1 MPKVSKLL
9 DEKVVE
15 TAIMELK
22 KLGKSA
28 PISRKLQAV
37 ISANKHGITEVA
49 KIYDISRTTLTE
61 WIKHVKNSTIERLK
75 APPERRRK
83 QKLTEQQKRQVQE
96 WITSN
101 PNITIR
107 ELRIEIERKLGVVLG
122 KSTVHRVIKNLSFS
136 YITPRPKH
144 YKQDRALVEEF
155 KKKSSQ
161 TKIDAD
167 S

>member
-9 DEKVVE
+9 DERVVE

-22 KLGKSA
+22 KLGKCA

-49 KIYDISRTTLTE
+49 KIYDVSRTTLTE
-61 WIKHVKNSTIERLK
+61 WIKHVKYSTIERLQ
-75 APPERRRK
+75 APPERKRKSKLNEQQRK
-83 QKLTEQQKRQVQE
+83 QIKE
-96 WITSN
+96 WITGN

-107 ELRIEIERKLGVVLG
+107 ELKIEIERKLGVILG

-144 YKQDRALVEEF
+144 YKQNEALAEEF
-155 KKKSSQ
+155 KKKSR
-161 TKIDAD
+161 
-167 S
+167 

>member
-9 DEKVVE
+9 DEQVVA
-15 TAIMELK
+15 TAVMELK
-22 KLGKSA
+22 KLGKCA

-49 KIYDISRTTLTE
+49 KIYDISRTTLTK
-61 WIKHVKNSTIERLK
+61 WIKHVKCSAIERLQ

-83 QKLTEQQKRQVQE
+83 QKLTEQQRQQIKE
-96 WITSN
+96 WIANN

-107 ELRIEIERKLGVVLG
+107 ELKVEIEHKLGVVLG

-144 YKQDRALVEEF
+144 YKQDETLAEEF
-155 KKKSSQ
+155 KKKSC
-161 TKIDAD
+161 
-167 S
+167 